1 MPLTPE
7 DVSNKRFMAVR
18 LREGYDMGEVDAFLD
33 EVEAELERLLKE
45 GADLREKLSAAQGGA
60 PVPAPAAAPPPVAA
74 VDAPADAAAEESGD
88 SVSAAATAPRETIKV
103 VTPAEASSA
112 ALRLLEL
119 ATKNADEVVAEA
131 KEEADQIVGDAR
143 TEAERLRTE
152 TKATT
157 DNLEQE
163 ARARAQNLESE
174 TEVKRSEL
182 LGDMQQE
189 KARLDSEVETLRA
202 FEREY
207 RSRLKSYF
215 AQQLEALD
223 GIGEGGDLA
232 EQGDSSRLRSV
243 LSQHGGHEKPAEDPA
258 ASPAESHDSDGR
270 DSQQD

>member
-7 DVSNKRFMAVR
+7 DVSNKRFTPVR
-18 LREGYDMGEVDAFLD
+18 LREGYDMGEVDQFLD

-45 GADLREKLSAAQGGA
+45 SADLREKLSAAQGGA
-60 PVPAPAAAPPPVAA
+60 PVPVPAPAAEVAPTPVVEPVEAEAPP
-74 VDAPADAAAEESGD
+74 APS
-88 SVSAAATAPRETIKV
+88 ETIKV
-103 VTPAEASSA
+103 VTAAEASSA

-131 KEEADQIVGDAR
+131 KEEAEQIVVAAR
-143 TEAERLRTE
+143 SEAERLRSE

-157 DNLEQE
+157 DTLEQE

-174 TEVKRSEL
+174 TEVKRNEL
-182 LGDMQQE
+182 LGDMQKE
-189 KARLDSEVETLRA
+189 RARLDTEVENLRA

-223 GIGEGGDLA
+223 GVGEGGDLA
-232 EQGDSSRLRSV
+232 DQGDSSRLRSV
-243 LSQHGGHEKPAEDPA
+243 LGQHGDHERAAE
-258 ASPAESHDSDGR
+258 ESAGNDESAGQPEHHQG
-270 DSQQD
+270 